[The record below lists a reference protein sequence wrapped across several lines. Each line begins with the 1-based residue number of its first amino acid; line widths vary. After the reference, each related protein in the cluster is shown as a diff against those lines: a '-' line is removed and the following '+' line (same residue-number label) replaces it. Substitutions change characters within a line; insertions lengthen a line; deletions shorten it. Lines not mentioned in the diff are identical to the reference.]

1 MFVCLWSSFF
11 SPANKNLD
19 SPFNFKLC
27 QWVRSLGW
35 EDSLEE
41 GMATHCSTLTWR
53 IQRTEKPSIGSQRVR
68 QDWSHLACI
77 HTVFGNEIIKPP
89 LWTVYCAFSLG
100 WGRLEGKLQYDAF
113 RTFQLTTAPYI
124 KCILT
129 LLYILC
135 IYWTNGSQFYNIWSL
150 FSR

>member
-1 MFVCLWSSFF
+1 MLSFYFFLSEINSVCLLPRVFVCLWSSFF

-77 HTVFGNEIIKPP
+77 HTLSLEMKLLNLLSEQY
-89 LWTVYCAFSLG
+89 TVLFHWVEGGWKENCNMMLLEHFSLP
-100 WGRLEGKLQYDAF
+100 LLHILNAF
-113 RTFQLTTAPYI
+113 
-124 KCILT
+124 
-129 LLYILC
+129 
-135 IYWTNGSQFYNIWSL
+135 
-150 FSR
+150 